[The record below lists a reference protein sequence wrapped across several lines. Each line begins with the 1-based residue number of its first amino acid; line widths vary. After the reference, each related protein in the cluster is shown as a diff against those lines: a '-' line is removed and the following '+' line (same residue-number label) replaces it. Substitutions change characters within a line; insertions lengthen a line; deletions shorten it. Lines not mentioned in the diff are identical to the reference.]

1 MTKNFDIILRRIE
14 ILFLVLYKTNW
25 PKGGN
30 MKQYETMYIVKSSL
44 DDAARTQLISDM
56 HAIITNHGGT
66 IDNVDEWGMRDFAYR
81 IEDMTKGYYVV
92 VTFTVE
98 VEGLNEFTRLMGI
111 NNNIVRLM
119 TICTD
124 EKKSK

>member
-1 MTKNFDIILRRIE
+1 
-14 ILFLVLYKTNW
+14 
-25 PKGGN
+25 

-44 DDAARTQLISDM
+44 DDASRAQLINDM
-56 HAIITNHGGT
+56 HAVITTHGGN

-81 IEDMTKGYYVV
+81 IDDMTKGYYVV
-92 VTFTVE
+92 VTFTVD

-111 NNNIVRLM
+111 NANIVRLM
-119 TICTD
+119 TISAD